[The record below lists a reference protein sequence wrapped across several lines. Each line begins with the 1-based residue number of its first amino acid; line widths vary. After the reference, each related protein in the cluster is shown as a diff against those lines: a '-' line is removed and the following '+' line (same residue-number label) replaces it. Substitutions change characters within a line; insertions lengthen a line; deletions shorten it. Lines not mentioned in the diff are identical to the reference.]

1 MEKTKDNS
9 AYSYIFNLKERKSS
23 KFKSSANRSNIFVL
37 YKEIDLSP
45 LFEELE
51 DKRDKNENEN
61 GEYSWINDYNSFLD
75 EKYKI
80 SESKA
85 D

>member
-1 MEKTKDNS
+1 MSWKKLAFT
-9 AYSYIFNLKERKSS
+9 L
-23 KFKSSANRSNIFVL
+23 FVL

-45 LFEELE
+45 LIEELE
-51 DKRDKNENEN
+51 NNRDENEN

-75 EKYKI
+75 EENKI

>member
-1 MEKTKDNS
+1 MERTKDNS
-9 AYSYIFNLKERKSS
+9 AFSYIFNLKERKSS
-23 KFKSSANRSNIFVL
+23 KFKSSANQSNLFVL

-45 LFEELE
+45 LIEELE
-51 DKRDKNENEN
+51 NNRDENEN

-75 EKYKI
+75 EDNKI

>member
-9 AYSYIFNLKERKSS
+9 AFSYIFNLKERKSS
-23 KFKSSANRSNIFVL
+23 KFKSSANQSNLFVL

-45 LFEELE
+45 LIEELE
-51 DKRDKNENEN
+51 NNRDENEN

-75 EKYKI
+75 EENK
-80 SESKA
+80 
-85 D
+85 

>member
-9 AYSYIFNLKERKSS
+9 AFSYIFNLKERKSS
-23 KFKSSANRSNIFVL
+23 KFKSSANQSNLFVL

-45 LFEELE
+45 LIEELE
-51 DKRDKNENEN
+51 NNRDENEN

-75 EKYKI
+75 EENKI

>member
-1 MEKTKDNS
+1 MERTKDNS
-9 AYSYIFNLKERKSS
+9 AFSYIFNLKERKSS
-23 KFKSSANRSNIFVL
+23 KFKSSANRSNILVL

-45 LFEELE
+45 LIEELE
-51 DKRDKNENEN
+51 NNRDENEN

-75 EKYKI
+75 EENKI

>member
-1 MEKTKDNS
+1 MERTKDNS
-9 AYSYIFNLKERKSS
+9 AFSYIFNLKERKSS
-23 KFKSSANRSNIFVL
+23 KFKSSANRSNLFVL

-45 LFEELE
+45 LIEELE
-51 DKRDKNENEN
+51 NNRDENEN

-75 EKYKI
+75 EENKI

>member
-1 MEKTKDNS
+1 MERTKDNS
-9 AYSYIFNLKERKSS
+9 AFSYIFNLKERKSS
-23 KFKSSANRSNIFVL
+23 KFKSSANRSNLFVL

-45 LFEELE
+45 LIEELE
-51 DKRDKNENEN
+51 NNRDENEN

-75 EKYKI
+75 EDNKI

>member
-23 KFKSSANRSNIFVL
+23 KFKSSANRSNLFVL

-45 LFEELE
+45 LIEELE
-51 DKRDKNENEN
+51 NNRDENEN

-75 EKYKI
+75 EKNKI